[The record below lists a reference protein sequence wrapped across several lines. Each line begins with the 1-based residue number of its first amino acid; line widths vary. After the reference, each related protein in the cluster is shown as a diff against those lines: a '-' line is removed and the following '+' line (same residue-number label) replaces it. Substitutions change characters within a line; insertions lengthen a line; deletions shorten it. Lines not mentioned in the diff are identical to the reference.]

1 MSSLNWFFHFWNC
14 FFLNMITFDDTNDF
28 ISSSKENTDSPWHDV
43 TVDIYRV
50 SPLDTLNLIF
60 TRSKF
65 LVTMHLIP

>member
-1 MSSLNWFFHFWNC
+1 
-14 FFLNMITFDDTNDF
+14 MITFDDTNDF